1 MVLWFGVK
9 STEFSGMMAP
19 DEALDLVRGLR
30 THPEHPFRCG
40 IAVIEGEKALRQ
52 FHRTGNVLDAL
63 VGVAPDV
70 DHPATVPLTEAE
82 LTALLGFRPH
92 SPSIGLVRI
101 PEPSDPFDIRFPAI
115 ALEAVSDAANVG
127 AIVRSAAALGVRT
140 VVTDRATSSPFL
152 RRAVRT
158 SMGTCFLVDHAVAED
173 LPSWLRSLH
182 AEGRRTVVLEQSP
195 LSIPLTE
202 VQGGVDVLAVGNEGA
217 GCTERLLQAAT
228 VVAQI
233 PMAGADLSLNVAAA
247 AAVGMAML
255 WST

>member
-1 MVLWFGVK
+1 MVLWFGVE
-9 STEFSGMMAP
+9 STEFSGMLAP

-40 IAVIEGEKALRQ
+40 VAVLEGEKALRQ
-52 FHRTGNVLDAL
+52 FHRTGGRLDAL
-63 VGVAPDV
+63 VGMDLDAE
-70 DHPATVPLTEAE
+70 HPATVPMTEAD
-82 LTALLGFRPH
+82 LTSLLGFRPH

-101 PEPSDPFDIRFPAI
+101 PEPVDPYDIRFPAI

-127 AIVRSAAALGVRT
+127 AIVRSAAAMGART
-140 VVTDRATSSPFL
+140 VVADRATSSPFL

-158 SMGTCFLVDHAVAED
+158 SMGTCFLLDHAVAED

-182 AEGRRTVVLEQSP
+182 ADGRRSVVLEQRP
-195 LSIPLTE
+195 FSISLTE

-217 GCTERLLQAAT
+217 GCSDRLLKAAT

-233 PMAGADLSLNVAAA
+233 PMVGADLSLNVAAA

-255 WST
+255 WNR